1 MCPLVQT
8 RPVQTMD
15 LVSVDKRRLCFELNP
30 ALDNVSI
37 SDTLTVNNV
46 APHIVAFKVKTNNQ
60 DRYIVRPNV
69 GVIDAESKVSISIS
83 FHPMAPFPDIASPCK
98 DKFLLRVSPISH
110 HQTDNLADFW
120 AQCESDPAVRGIKFH
135 VDFNVPDEESE
146 QPETESPIDPVI
158 ATANG
163 TAEMKPFP
171 PTSPDTVINTN
182 TSESLLA
189 PADTAPEPPGPEFIT
204 ANTASFPPLSS
215 EISSSHSQT
224 EPLLKHTPYQAVAPH
239 ARDMPPNLIST
250 SPPPPEILSS
260 TNAMRQHHLQ
270 ARESS
275 NLTQITTH
283 PGEDD
288 GATSERR
295 YQEALAQVAQL
306 QTSLD
311 EKNLELSRLKTELA
325 ETRAETERVLKN
337 APSTPLPANSLLS
350 DPFGGVSVTGLGLML
365 VLFLLVVN
373 IILRFTVSS

>member
-1 MCPLVQT
+1 
-8 RPVQTMD
+8 MD
-15 LVSVDKRRLCFELNP
+15 LVSIDKRRLCFELNP

-69 GVIDAESKVSISIS
+69 GVIDAESKVSIAIS

-110 HQTDNLADFW
+110 HQTDNLTEFW
-120 AQCESDPAVRGIKFH
+120 AQCESDPAVRGLKFH
-135 VDFNVPDEESE
+135 VDFNVPDQASE
-146 QPETESPIDPVI
+146 QPETESRIDPVI

-163 TAEMKPFP
+163 TAETKPFP

-182 TSESLLA
+182 TSESLLT
-189 PADTAPEPPGPEFIT
+189 PADTAAPEPLRPEFSV
-204 ANTASFPPLSS
+204 ANTPSFPPVSTT
-215 EISSSHSQT
+215 ISSSHSQT
-224 EPLLKHTPYQAVAPH
+224 EPLPNPTYQVVAPH
-239 ARDMPPNLIST
+239 ARDMPPNLLST
-250 SPPPPEILSS
+250 SEPPPEIFPS
-260 TNAMRQHHLQ
+260 TNAIRQHHLQ
-270 ARESS
+270 ARETA
-275 NLTQITTH
+275 NLTQLTTQ

-288 GATSERR
+288 GATSEKR

-325 ETRAETERVLKN
+325 ETRAETERVLKS

-350 DPFGGVSVTGLGLML
+350 DPFGGVSATALGLML

-373 IILRFTVSS
+373 ILLRFTVSS